1 MPKIQTNWSVR
12 LLVIGCFA
20 IRLVVVATIIGQSVT
35 VPMLAEKQ
43 NLSWA
48 YILPTIWMQCT
59 MNMSI
64 FTACIPG
71 LQTVLARL
79 RPGMTTLTVTGSQ
92 SQSHS
97 RSELRKSSKP
107 SALIKLDSYRS
118 APTSGRNDRELWDRS
133 RMEVR
138 IETGSI
144 VRGNGSQ
151 EIMVTK
157 EVSQNTSR

>member
-1 MPKIQTNWSVR
+1 MPKVQTNWSVR

-20 IRLVVVATIIGQSVT
+20 IRAVVVATCIGQLVA

-43 NLSWA
+43 NIPWA
-48 YILPTIWMQCT
+48 YVIPTVWMQCT

-71 LQTVLARL
+71 LQSVLARL
-79 RPGMTTLTVTGSQ
+79 RPGMTALTVTGSQ

-97 RSELRKSSKP
+97 RSGLGRSSKP
-107 SALIKLDSYRS
+107 SALIKLDSYRTG
-118 APTSGRNDRELWDRS
+118 PPSGQNDRELWDAS

-138 IETGSI
+138 IETGSV
-144 VRGNGSQ
+144 VRVNSQ
-151 EIMVTK
+151 EIMVVK
-157 EVSQNTSR
+157 EISQSTSR